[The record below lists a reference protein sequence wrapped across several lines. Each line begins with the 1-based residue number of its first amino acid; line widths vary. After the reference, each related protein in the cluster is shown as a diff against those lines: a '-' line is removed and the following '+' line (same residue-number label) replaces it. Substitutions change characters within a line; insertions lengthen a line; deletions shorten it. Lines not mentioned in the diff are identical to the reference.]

1 MWSPNADRF
10 GPVEVTSG
18 HPPTASGELCSV
30 TGVIG
35 SEKAPLSLVPTFLS
49 SGGWWGEERRGC
61 HSLALGTPGSWRAGG
76 AFPRRESSLRCDVF
90 LVR

>member
-35 SEKAPLSLVPTFLS
+35 SEKAPCPWFQHSCPLV
-49 SGGWWGEERRGC
+49 
-61 HSLALGTPGSWRAGG
+61 AGG
-76 AFPRRESSLRCDVF
+76 EKRGEAATAWPWGPRGAGG
-90 LVR
+90 LVVHLQDERAA